1 MQDIEAVKKRIE
13 SDNNE
18 LQAALSEL
26 SSTIDKS
33 KEVVYNKLPQGGI
46 SAPIRELLNYMG
58 VQADK
63 VPEEISDSVLQLD
76 YLLSPSGIKRR
87 RVELTGE
94 WWKDSTGAL
103 LGSTIEGEPV
113 ALLPRGLW
121 GYKYYDQEK
130 NKRVR
135 VNKENS
141 KSLSGDAFCFYHALP
156 AKKINLFDLFKF
168 MLKGITRSDLLLIL
182 GISLLVSL
190 LGMLTPYINKQIFDS
205 VIPSGTRTDIFPVAG
220 LLIGAAIGTASFQI
234 TRSLFLMKIRDK
246 INILVQ
252 SAIMSRIFALPTSFY
267 KNFSAGELS
276 GRVMSISMLSDL
288 LSDTVIATGL
298 TVLFSFVYIFQMASY
313 APSLLLPG
321 LLMLL
326 LMLIYTISLNLV
338 QQRLSNK
345 QLKASV
351 KMNGLLYGLFGG
363 IQKVKL
369 AGAEKRAFAKWATAY
384 KKQVKLIY
392 IPPRLLRMDGAISGA
407 LIFGGTILLYY
418 TTGLSQVSISDF
430 IAFNMSYTAV
440 SGAIMSL
447 AEVMVS
453 LSKVKPILEMVKP
466 ILEEVQEYDSSKLQ
480 VSSIAGNI
488 ELSNVSF
495 QYTKE
500 GPIILNNL
508 NLQIDPGEY
517 IAIVGSSGSGKST
530 LMRLLLGF
538 EKPDSGA
545 VYYDGN
551 DLNDLDVRSVR
562 QRIGTCL
569 QNGSLFAGD
578 IFANIIINAPWST
591 MEDAWSAAAMAG
603 LDEDIKAMPMGMHTV
618 ISEGSGSISGGQRQR
633 ILIARALVGKPQV
646 LFFDEATSALDNLT
660 QRMVSDSL
668 DSLCCTRLVIAHR
681 LSTVINCDRI
691 IVLDKGRVVEDG
703 SYEVLM
709 KQRGLFYDLA
719 IRQISE
725 TDELN

>member
-1 MQDIEAVKKRIE
+1 MQDIESVKKRIN

-18 LQAALSEL
+18 LQVALSDL
-26 SSTIDKS
+26 SSAIDKS
-33 KEVVYNKLPQGGI
+33 NEVVYNKFSLGGI
-46 SAPIRELLNYMG
+46 SAPIRELLNYLG
-58 VQADK
+58 VQAEK
-63 VPEEISDSVLQLD
+63 VPEEISDSAAQLD

-141 KSLSGDAFCFYHALP
+141 KNLSEDAFCFYYALP

-190 LGMLTPYINKQIFDS
+190 LGMFTPYINKQIFDS

-220 LLIGAAIGTASFQI
+220 LLVGAAIGTATFQI

-267 KNFSAGELS
+267 KNFTAGELS

-298 TVLFSFVYIFQMASY
+298 TVLFSFVYIFQMGSY
-313 APSLLLPG
+313 APGLLLPG

-345 QLKASV
+345 QLKESV

-384 KKQVKLIY
+384 KKQAKLTY
-392 IPPRLLRMDGAISGA
+392 IPPRLLRMDEAISGA
-407 LIFGGTILLYY
+407 LIFGGMILLYY
-418 TTGLSQVSISDF
+418 STGLSQISTSDF

-447 AEVMVS
+447 AGVMVS

-466 ILEEVQEYDSSKLQ
+466 ILEEVQEYDSSKQQ
-480 VSSIAGNI
+480 VSSLTGNI
-488 ELSNVSF
+488 ELSNVNF
-495 QYTKE
+495 QYTKD
-500 GPIILNNL
+500 GPVILNSL
-508 NLQIDPGEY
+508 NLQINPGEY
-517 IAIVGSSGSGKST
+517 VAIVGSSGSGKST

-562 QRIGTCL
+562 QKIGTCL
-569 QNGSLFAGD
+569 QNGSLFSGD
-578 IFANIIINAPWST
+578 IFSNIIINAPLST

-603 LDEDIKAMPMGMHTV
+603 LDDDIKMMPMGMHTV

-660 QRMVSDSL
+660 QKMVSDSL
-668 DSLCCTRLVIAHR
+668 ASLRCTRLVIAHR

-691 IVLDKGRVVEDG
+691 LVLDKGRVVEEG
-703 SYEVLM
+703 SYEELM

-725 TDELN
+725 PDKLS